1 MSQIREQIRVNIPPE
16 WIENMKHGR
25 CWCGKIK
32 SEFDK
37 NQKFY
42 CSQTHAD
49 EYSKRI
55 TYWSNFR
62 EEILTE
68 QGEECVKCGMTDK
81 KFDKI
86 EEKRKHDHFMQLAL
100 KYPQAVFES
109 RAIMLKELQEKYQQI
124 MDDAY
129 AMEHLHY
136 KIEDRHLTRDD
147 RYFDKRYFG
156 VEVDHIIA
164 VALGGDM
171 WDKKNMQVLCR
182 NCHAEKTKND
192 MVKIKENK
200 NDHAKTNQE

>member
-1 MSQIREQIRVNIPPE
+1 MSQIREQIRVNIPSE

-42 CSQTHAD
+42 CTQTHAD

-62 EEILTE
+62 DEILAE
-68 QGEECVKCGMTDK
+68 QGEKCVKCGITDK

-86 EEKRKHDHFMQLAL
+86 EEKRKHDHFTQLAL

-109 RAIMLKELQEKYQQI
+109 
-124 MDDAY
+124 
-129 AMEHLHY
+129 
-136 KIEDRHLTRDD
+136 
-147 RYFDKRYFG
+147 
-156 VEVDHIIA
+156 
-164 VALGGDM
+164 
-171 WDKKNMQVLCR
+171 
-182 NCHAEKTKND
+182 
-192 MVKIKENK
+192 
-200 NDHAKTNQE
+200 